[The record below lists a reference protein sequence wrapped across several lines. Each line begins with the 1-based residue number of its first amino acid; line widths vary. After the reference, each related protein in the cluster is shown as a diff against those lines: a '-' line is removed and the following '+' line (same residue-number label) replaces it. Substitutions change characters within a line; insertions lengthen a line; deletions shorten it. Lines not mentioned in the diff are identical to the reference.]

1 MPDREISRAGLDVR
15 LADGRTDL
23 LDSIDQPP
31 LARIRDRAAAR
42 RRRRRAAGSGGAA
55 LLCVAVAAT
64 LLLQPW
70 TADGTAP
77 SPPPVADA
85 PPGGPVYTA
94 AGITINGL
102 TGSAVTGIPGTI
114 SDVEFVDPDHGYLL
128 AGCPAG
134 APCPVSL
141 ARTGDGGLTWQY
153 SELPWAA
160 VGAELTGFPDGNLM
174 ITSGADTYVS
184 LDQGR
189 NWQPVGAGSG
199 AGRVPATAG
208 DLLRAGPGG
217 RCGLAVEVWRPA
229 LPRAGAAA
237 TDPDLDVC
245 WVAPAATADGAWWV
259 GGTRDGNAAVAVTR
273 DRGTHWRTVEL
284 PGTGVPAGPV
294 EVTSLGS
301 QAYATVLDADRR
313 VLALF
318 HSGDGGQSFSR
329 TRSGGPAAPQG
340 LSGEPVPLL
349 DGRLL
354 VAGTDRYFYVSA
366 DRGAT
371 FSRAEGSLPVV
382 GRLTRTGAGYVAY
395 DLFGSGWAAYSADG
409 ATWRKLQIN

>member
-1 MPDREISRAGLDVR
+1 MPEREISGAGLDVR
-15 LADGRTDL
+15 LAHGRTDL

-31 LARIRDRAAAR
+31 LARIRDRAGAR
-42 RRRRRAAGSGGAA
+42 RRRRRAAGSGGAG
-55 LLCVAVAAT
+55 LLCTAVAAI

-70 TADGTAP
+70 TADGTDP
-77 SPPPVADA
+77 LPPPVADA

-102 TGSAVTGIPGTI
+102 TESAVTGVPGTI

-128 AGCPAG
+128 ARCPAS
-134 APCPVSL
+134 APCPTSL
-141 ARTGDGGLTWQY
+141 ARTEDGGLTWRH
-153 SELPWAA
+153 SELPWATA
-160 VGAELTGFPDGNLM
+160 GDLIGFPDGELM
-174 ITSGADTYVS
+174 ITAGADTYIS
-184 LDQGR
+184 ADQGR
-189 NWQPVGAGSG
+189 NWQPIGAGGG
-199 AGRVPATAG
+199 AERLPATAD

-229 LPRAGAAA
+229 LPRAGASA

-273 DRGTHWRTVEL
+273 DRGTHWRTVAL

-318 HSGDGGQSFSR
+318 HSSDGGQSFIR
-329 TRSGGPAAPQG
+329 TRSDGPAAPQG
-340 LSGEPVPLL
+340 VSGAAVPLL

-354 VAGTDRYFYVSA
+354 VAGTDRHFYVSA
-366 DRGAT
+366 DQGAT
-371 FSRAEGSLPVV
+371 FSRAEGNLPVV
-382 GRLTRTGAGYVAY
+382 GRLTRTVAGYVAY
-395 DLFGSGWAAYSADG
+395 DLFGSGWAAYSTDG